1 MSRYHAGNY
10 IINRMDANKMKKR
23 FLYGVSPALGIIA
36 MLASSQLYADC
47 ILRGE
52 TVTGT
57 VSSLAMTIQRD
68 APVGSV
74 LGEQALNTLAYKVAY
89 CAEPANIYRLIT
101 YAGGVPEGNN
111 VYRTNLAGVGV
122 RVLSGSISFSNPPH
136 KVFIT
141 GPGLYTSQE
150 VTVQFVK
157 TGPITAGAITPR
169 PLAKYYVVS
178 TTDNSS
184 VDITLI
190 NMGSGNTV
198 TQLACSLNAS
208 NIKVPLGDVL
218 ATEFTGVGTTLKPK
232 AFNVGLNCDANAK
245 INVSLGGTQSAESSD
260 SSILQLTNAGSAGV
274 AKGVGVQLLYNNT
287 PLKLNQLLALKTSA
301 GGQETF
307 PFTAHYY
314 QTAAN
319 ITAGSANATA
329 TLNIS
334 YQ

>member
-1 MSRYHAGNY
+1 
-10 IINRMDANKMKKR
+10 MKKR

-36 MLASSQLYADC
+36 MLASSQLYASC
-47 ILRGE
+47 SLKGK

-57 VSSLAMTIQRD
+57 VSSLAMTVQRD

-74 LGEQALNTLAYKVAY
+74 LGEQALNTLAYSVAY
-89 CAEPANIYRLIT
+89 CAEAAHIYRLIT

-122 RVLSGSISFSNPPH
+122 RVFNGTTLFNNPPA
-136 KVFIT
+136 VIFIKS
-141 GPGLYTSQE
+141 YSDFTSPDA
-150 VTVQFVK
+150 TVQFVK
-157 TGPITAGAITPR
+157 TGPITAGTITPG

-198 TQLACSLNAS
+198 TQLACSLNAT
-208 NIKVPLGDVL
+208 NIQVPLGDVL

-232 AFNVGLNCDANAK
+232 AFNVGLACDANAK
-245 INVSLGGTQSAESSD
+245 INVSLGGAQSVESSD

-287 PLKLNQLLALKTSA
+287 PLKLNQVMPLKTSA

-314 QTAAN
+314 QTAEN

-329 TLNIS
+329 TATLNIS

>member
-1 MSRYHAGNY
+1 
-10 IINRMDANKMKKR
+10 MKKSW
-23 FLYGVSPALGIIA
+23 LYSFAPVLGATATLLSGHVYAGCTLAYAGTQTSTISALS
-36 MLASSQLYADC
+36 MK
-47 ILRGE
+47 
-52 TVTGT
+52 
-57 VSSLAMTIQRD
+57 IQRD
-68 APVGSV
+68 APIGTI
-74 LGEQALNTLAYKVAY
+74 LAEQPINTRVYAAY
-89 CAEPANIYRLIT
+89 CDGAAKGYGLMT
-101 YAGGVPEGNN
+101 YAGGVSDGNN
-111 VYRTNLAGVGV
+111 IYRTNLPGIGI
-122 RVLSGSISFSNPPH
+122 RVSWSSVSFANPA
-136 KVFIT
+136 KVWTIT
-141 GPGLYTSQE
+141 YNEGYYSTRELI
-150 VTVQFVK
+150 VQFVK
-157 TGPITAGAITPR
+157 TGPVTAGMLNPGRIG
-169 PLAKYYVVS
+169 KYYVVS
-178 TTDNSS
+178 DVDQSS
-184 VDITLI
+184 VDITI
-190 NMGSGNTV
+190 VNMAAGNTV
-198 TQLACSLNAS
+198 IQQACSLNAS
-208 NIKVPLGDVL
+208 NIQVPLGDVL

>member
-1 MSRYHAGNY
+1 
-10 IINRMDANKMKKR
+10 
-23 FLYGVSPALGIIA
+23 GIIA

-57 VSSLAMTIQRD
+57 VSALAMTVQRD

-141 GPGLYTSQE
+141 GPGLYTSPDA
-150 VTVQFVK
+150 TVQFVK
-157 TGPITAGAITPR
+157 TGPITAGTITPG

-208 NIKVPLGDVL
+208 NIQVPLGDVL
-218 ATEFTGVGTTLKPK
+218 ATEFTGVGKTLKPK
-232 AFNVGLNCDANAK
+232 VFNVGLACDANAK
-245 INVSLGGTQSAESSD
+245 INVSLGGTQNSESSD
-260 SSILQLTNAGSAGV
+260 SSILQLT
-274 AKGVGVQLLYNNT
+274 
-287 PLKLNQLLALKTSA
+287 
-301 GGQETF
+301 
-307 PFTAHYY
+307 
-314 QTAAN
+314 
-319 ITAGSANATA
+319 
-329 TLNIS
+329 
-334 YQ
+334 

>member
-1 MSRYHAGNY
+1 
-10 IINRMDANKMKKR
+10 MDAKEMKR
-23 FLYGVSPALGIIA
+23 IGFYGIALALGA
-36 MLASSQLYADC
+36 ATMLLSGQVYAANC
-47 ILRGE
+47 YLLQS
-52 TVTGT
+52 TVTDS
-57 VSSLAMTIQRD
+57 VSSLAIKVQRD
-68 APVGSV
+68 APVGTILS
-74 LGEQALNTLAYKVAY
+74 EQNVGPWTWGVAY
-89 CAEPANIYRLIT
+89 CNGAAQIYLAMS
-101 YAGGVPEGNN
+101 YAGGITEGNN
-111 VYRTNLAGVGV
+111 IYRTNLPGVGV
-122 RVLSGSISFSNPPH
+122 RLSWGKVPFTNPANLGEGISGGYLTSNIH
-136 KVFIT
+136 TLQII
-141 GPGLYTSQE
+141 
-150 VTVQFVK
+150 K
-157 TGPITAGAITPR
+157 TGPVTSGTLNPGMIGR
-169 PLAKYYVVS
+169 YYVVS
-178 TTDNSS
+178 KLDNSS
-184 VDITLI
+184 ADVTVI

-208 NIKVPLGDVL
+208 NIQVPLGDVL
-218 ATEFTGVGTTLKPK
+218 ATEFTGVGKTLKPK
-232 AFNVGLNCDANAK
+232 VFNVGLACDANAK
-245 INVSLGGTQSAESSD
+245 INVSLGGTQNSESSD